1 MQGRSNIP
9 AEPSGAPKRTH
20 SWTGWRELTPPPR
33 PVVWVRRRDS
43 AKRKRRTIMESGLGI
58 ISWIIFGALAGW
70 VASMIAGTN
79 REQGWL
85 ENIIVGIVGAF
96 LGGLLFGLLTGRQTY
111 FEWSIGSFV
120 VAVIGALVLLFILRL
135 VRRA

>member
-1 MQGRSNIP
+1 MRG
-9 AEPSGAPKRTH
+9 
-20 SWTGWRELTPPPR
+20 
-33 PVVWVRRRDS
+33 
-43 AKRKRRTIMESGLGI
+43 TIMESGLGI

-85 ENIIVGIVGAF
+85 ENIIVGIIGAF
-96 LGGLLFGLLTGRQTY
+96 LGGILFGLLTGRGTT
-111 FEWSIGSFV
+111 FGWNVGSFV
-120 VAVIGALVLLFILRL
+120 VAVIGAVALLFILRL